1 MPSPHLLPSGKAGL
15 QVLCAWCGSL
25 IRAGQE
31 PTSHGICPACIAL
44 ELPAGALDLVS
55 ATDLDR
61 LPFGVIRM
69 TGEGVVRNYNRTE
82 SRHARRAPEAVIGRN
97 FFTEVAPC
105 TDVRAFHGRLQRM
118 RERRQAACER
128 FSFRFRLPWATPTV
142 SLKLSYDPA
151 TDAAVLTVN
160 WPPDAANLTA

>member
-1 MPSPHLLPSGKAGL
+1 MLPPHLLPSGTAGL

-31 PTSHGICPACIAL
+31 PTSHGICPACIAF
-44 ELPAGALDLVS
+44 ELPASVLNVVS
-55 ATDLDR
+55 PTDLDR
-61 LPFGVIRM
+61 LPFGVIRL
-69 TGEGVVRNYNRTE
+69 TGEGIVRSYNRTE
-82 SRHARRAPEAVIGRN
+82 SEHARRAPESVIGRN

-128 FSFRFRLPWATPTV
+128 FSFRFRLPWATSTV
-142 SLKLSYDPA
+142 SLKMSYDPA
-151 TDAAVLTVN
+151 ADAAVLTVN
-160 WPPDAANLTA
+160 WPPGAASPAA